1 MAYPETIRKAAAAI
15 KDIETVIPGHT
26 PTTTTWA
33 AFAEFGEFNAA
44 FLASVRQAVDAGKTV
59 EEAIAGLTMPE
70 KFKDYGMQGAKD
82 NVTKIYGELK
92 PAK

>member
-1 MAYPETIRKAAAAI
+1 MT
-15 KDIETVIPGHT
+15 
-26 PTTTTWA
+26 
-33 AFAEFGEFNAA
+33 
-44 FLASVRQAVDAGKTV
+44 AGKTV
-59 EEAIAGLTMPE
+59 DEAIAGLTMPE